1 MKVSSSLAQDF
12 AAYGIGYLLAA
23 LLTGVSFA
31 CVFFRLLPQPETFIF
46 VIILAFV
53 QICVHLRCFLHISLQ
68 PSARADLVLLLFST
82 VIIMLIVIGTLVIL
96 FDERARMT
104 NMIM

>member
-1 MKVSSSLAQDF
+1 MKISSSLTQDF
-12 AAYGIGYLLAA
+12 VAYGIGYLLAA
-23 LLTGVSFA
+23 LLTSISFA
-31 CVFFRLLPQPETFIF
+31 CVFFHLLPQSETFIF
-46 VIILAFV
+46 VLILAVV

-96 FDERARMT
+96 FDERARMM
-104 NMIM
+104 NMIV